1 MEYHLLEI
9 IPSLEIITLSK
20 ILITFEIHFE
30 NFTFTSNKEHTLCSM
45 IYLNEFFKLQV
56 FQKKKNRCILTTQS
70 AKETIDERKSCDLNS
85 VNEIRKLETS
95 YWLVW

>member
-30 NFTFTSNKEHTLCSM
+30 KFIFTSNVALYFSILHLH
-45 IYLNEFFKLQV
+45 EFFKSQM
-56 FQKKKNRCILTTQS
+56 FEKKNICILATQS
-70 AKETIDERKSCDLNS
+70 AKETRDERKSCDLNS

>member
-1 MEYHLLEI
+1 MQFDLH
-9 IPSLEIITLSK
+9 
-20 ILITFEIHFE
+20 
-30 NFTFTSNKEHTLCSM
+30 
-45 IYLNEFFKLQV
+45 EFFKLQV
-56 FQKKKNRCILTTQS
+56 FQKKNRCILATQS

>member
-1 MEYHLLEI
+1 MQYDISQRILQN
-9 IPSLEIITLSK
+9 TGVSK
-20 ILITFEIHFE
+20 E
-30 NFTFTSNKEHTLCSM
+30 KQM
-45 IYLNEFFKLQV
+45 YLA
-56 FQKKKNRCILTTQS
+56 TQS

>member
-1 MEYHLLEI
+1 MQYDISQRILQ
-9 IPSLEIITLSK
+9 ITGVSK
-20 ILITFEIHFE
+20 E
-30 NFTFTSNKEHTLCSM
+30 
-45 IYLNEFFKLQV
+45 
-56 FQKKKNRCILTTQS
+56 KKNRCILTTQS

>member
-30 NFTFTSNKEHTLCSM
+30 NFTFTSAYFMQYDISPPIPRITGVSKE
-45 IYLNEFFKLQV
+45 
-56 FQKKKNRCILTTQS
+56 KKNRCILATQS
-70 AKETIDERKSCDLNS
+70 AKETVDERKSFDLNS

>member
-1 MEYHLLEI
+1 MLYFISPRILQ
-9 IPSLEIITLSK
+9 ITGVL
-20 ILITFEIHFE
+20 
-30 NFTFTSNKEHTLCSM
+30 KE
-45 IYLNEFFKLQV
+45 
-56 FQKKKNRCILTTQS
+56 KNRCILATQS